1 MLQQPKLSVNRDFLG
16 VQHVTETTHHGNVT
30 KKRSFEVS
38 YTQFSAGM
46 RLFNAYKNDIVFKP
60 PRGDVG

>member
-1 MLQQPKLSVNRDFLG
+1 MQQPKLTVSRDFLG

-38 YTQFSAGM
+38 YTQSYAGM
-46 RLFNAYKNDIVFKP
+46 RLFNAYLWESILKT
-60 PRGDVG
+60 

>member
-16 VQHVTETTHHGNVT
+16 IQHVTETTRYGNVT

-38 YTQFSAGM
+38 YT
-46 RLFNAYKNDIVFKP
+46 
-60 PRGDVG
+60 